1 MMKMILAMAN
11 YKKKNV
17 LLVSNSFFF
26 LQEEGFL
33 LEVELHKWLQSLDK
47 EKSSSMD
54 KKTLVRSLNKLQCEG
69 KCKLIKL
76 SMPLATNCRRNRST
90 VVIFQ
95 PSADTSS
102 AELLDRVQKK
112 FRKFEVDSRRSGL
125 AKMKQDNISVHNP
138 VMPTRKLL
146 ARPREEN
153 VFILAMRA
161 NGFLIAKMIRAK
173 LLHKFLWGYIIQDP
187 GHGGTSGS
195 DVGSSCQM
203 FDRENAINEMP
214 LELFLQVVGSA
225 KKIDNMISK
234 CRLGVKLSEL
244 PLKDYKCLMNYNAT
258 ARLSRI
264 IDILLRL
271 KVLAIHNECISLF
284 HLLSGRLTSTFVF

>member
-1 MMKMILAMAN
+1 L
-11 YKKKNV
+11 
-17 LLVSNSFFF
+17 FF

-54 KKTLVRSLNKLQCEG
+54 RKTLVRSLNKLQNEG

-125 AKMKQDNISVHNP
+125 AKAKQDSTAVHNP

-146 ARPREEN
+146 VRPREEN
-153 VFILAMRA
+153 VFIVAMRA

-173 LLHKFLWGYIIQDP
+173 LLHKFLWGYITQNPD
-187 GHGGTSGS
+187 HGGKCGS
-195 DVGSSCQM
+195 DEVGPSCQM

-225 KKIDNMISK
+225 KKIDNMVSK
-234 CRLGVKLSEL
+234 CRLGMKLSEL
-244 PLKDYKCLMNYNAT
+244 PLKDCKCLTNYNAT

-271 KVLAIHNECISLF
+271 KVLSVHNECISLF
-284 HLLSGRLTSTFVF
+284 HLLSDRLTSTFVF